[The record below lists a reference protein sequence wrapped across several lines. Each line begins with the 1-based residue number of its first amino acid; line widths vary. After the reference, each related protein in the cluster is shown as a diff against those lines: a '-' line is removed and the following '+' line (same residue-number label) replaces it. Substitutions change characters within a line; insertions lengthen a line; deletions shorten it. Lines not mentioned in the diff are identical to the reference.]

1 MAETNIQFDRSN
13 QFGQEIKAL
22 LNAYRK
28 VVTDG
33 PIILGAMALMLD
45 GDGSQ
50 LAHYQTMVDIGIY
63 PTTTDA
69 KESYAELQS
78 ANSKCN
84 TDASVDTV
92 NTAFN
97 QVCAK
102 HGVI

>member
-1 MAETNIQFDRSN
+1 MAETNISFDRSN

-28 VVTDG
+28 VVSDG
-33 PIILGAMALMLD
+33 PLILESMALMLD

-50 LAHYQTMVDIGIY
+50 LAHFQTMVDLGIY

-69 KESYAELQS
+69 KESYLELQS

-84 TDASVDTV
+84 TDASVDSV
-92 NTAFN
+92 NTAFK

-102 HGVI
+102 HGII